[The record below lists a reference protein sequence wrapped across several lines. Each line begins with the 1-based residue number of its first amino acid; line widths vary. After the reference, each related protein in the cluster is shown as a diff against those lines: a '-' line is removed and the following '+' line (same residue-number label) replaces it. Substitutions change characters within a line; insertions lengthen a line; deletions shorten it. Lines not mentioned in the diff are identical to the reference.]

1 MKQGEIRVIV
11 KKPADISGKVCIIPN
26 ALEEF
31 QKLVGGHI
39 ECVTMDG
46 YVLICNEE
54 GRIKSMLPNI
64 FPDGFRAP
72 IVGPVV
78 VAGIDGEEF
87 CDCPLKM
94 SDWMRLVSKWR
105 VKR

>member
-11 KKPADISGKVCIIPN
+11 KKPADITGKVCIIPN
-26 ALEEF
+26 TLEKLQE
-31 QKLVGGHI
+31 LVGGYI
-39 ECVTMDG
+39 ECITMDG
-46 YVLICNEE
+46 YVLICDEE
-54 GRIKSMLPNI
+54 GLLKHRTPNI
-64 FPDGFRAP
+64 MPDGFIQP

-78 VAGIDGEEF
+78 VAGIDDEEF

-94 SDWMRLVSKWR
+94 GDWMRLVSKWR